1 MQSESINGVIGVSVR
16 LLALDSMSP
25 LGQRVL
31 AALILAPPVLFDL
44 YLGSPYSDLLII
56 LVAGICAWEWARL
69 CHHGQLPMAGWAMI
83 ASVVLSVSVASLG
96 HHEIAAWIVVAGAMG
111 VAVIASKNQ
120 QDAVSWCVAGVIYL
134 SWSCIAFAWL
144 LKSDPIGLVG
154 IFWLL
159 FVVWGTDT
167 GAYFA
172 GRTFGGP
179 KLAPRFS
186 PNKTWSGLIGG
197 AVVAAVVGLV
207 ASQWLPSIPFWILV
221 FGSAVL
227 AVVAQVGDLFE
238 SSLKRR
244 FDAKDASNLIPG
256 HGGLLDRVDGL
267 LAASLAVAAVLWLG
281 GRLSGL

>member
-1 MQSESINGVIGVSVR
+1 MIGVSVR

-31 AALILAPPVLFDL
+31 TALVLAPPVLFDL

-56 LVAGICAWEWARL
+56 LVSGVCAWEWARL
-69 CHHGQLPMAGWAMI
+69 CHHGKLPLAGWAMI
-83 ASVVLSVSVASLG
+83 ASVASSVTVASLG
-96 HHEIAAWIVVAGAMG
+96 FHEIAAWMVVAGAMA
-111 VAVIASKNQ
+111 VAVIAAKNQ
-120 QDAVSWCVAGVIYL
+120 HEDVSWCVAGVIYL

-144 LKSDPIGLVG
+144 LNSDPIGLVG

-197 AVVAAVVGLV
+197 AVVAGVVGAI
-207 ASQWLPSIPFWILV
+207 ASQWLPAIPFWFLV
-221 FGSAVL
+221 LGSAAL
-227 AVVAQVGDLFE
+227 AAVAQAGDLFE
-238 SSLKRR
+238 SSLKRK
-244 FDAKDASNLIPG
+244 FGAKDASNLIPG

>member
-1 MQSESINGVIGVSVR
+1 MIGVSVR
-16 LLALDSMSP
+16 QQVLDSMSP

-31 AALILAPPVLFDL
+31 AAVVLAPPVLFDL

-56 LVAGICAWEWARL
+56 LAAGICAWEWARL
-69 CHHGQLPMAGWAMI
+69 CQRGTLTSSGWAMI
-83 ASVVLSVSVASLG
+83 ASVVSSVSVAAIG

-111 VAVIASKNQ
+111 VAVIAAKRQEEGAAWS
-120 QDAVSWCVAGVIYL
+120 VAGVIYL

-144 LKSDPIGLVG
+144 LNSESIGLIG

-197 AVVAAVVGLV
+197 AVVAAIVGAI
-207 ASQWLPSIPFWILV
+207 ASQWLQVAPFWFLV
-221 FGSAVL
+221 FGSAAL
-227 AVVAQVGDLFE
+227 AVVAQAGDLFE
-238 SSLKRR
+238 SSLKRQ
-244 FDAKDASNLIPG
+244 FGAKDASNLIPG
-256 HGGLLDRVDGL
+256 HGGLLDRIDGL

>member
-1 MQSESINGVIGVSVR
+1 MIGVSVR

-56 LVAGICAWEWARL
+56 LVSGICAWEWARL
-69 CHHGQLPMAGWAMI
+69 CHRGNLPLAGWAMI
-83 ASVVLSVSVASLG
+83 GSVISSVAVAALG
-96 HHEIAAWIVVAGAMG
+96 HHEIAAWIIVAGAMA
-111 VAVIASKNQ
+111 VAVIAAKNQ
-120 QDAVSWCVAGVIYL
+120 QEAVSWCVAGVIYL

-144 LKSDPIGLVG
+144 LNSDPIGIIG

-172 GRTFGGP
+172 GRFFGGP

-197 AVVAAVVGLV
+197 ACVAALVGAV
-207 ASQWLPSIPFWILV
+207 ASQWLQVLPFWYLV
-221 FGSAVL
+221 LGSAAL
-227 AVVAQVGDLFE
+227 AVVAQIGDLFE
-238 SSLKRR
+238 SSLKRQ

-256 HGGLLDRVDGL
+256 HGGLLDRIDGL